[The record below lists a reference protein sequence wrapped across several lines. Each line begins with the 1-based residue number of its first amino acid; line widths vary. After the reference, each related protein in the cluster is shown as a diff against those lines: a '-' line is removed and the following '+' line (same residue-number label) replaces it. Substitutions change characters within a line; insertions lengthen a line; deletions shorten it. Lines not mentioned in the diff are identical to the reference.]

1 MKPFYFFLIVLL
13 FTQCSAKAQQQTFD
27 IFTFTPPQKW
37 SKSSKENSLLFAITN
52 NSQRTWAQIDMLKKT
67 ASLGTAEAD
76 FKSEWQELVVKRY
89 GVTGEPLAIDTQ
101 TYQGWKL
108 YTGLGKFVF
117 NKDTSSVLLN
127 TFSDGIN
134 CASFLLLSNTT
145 AYGNVMDEFVA
156 SLNLSAPGTTQ
167 QQTTPVEPVQT
178 THSAPSNDGY
188 QYNTSN
194 FDDGWT
200 SVVKEDWVEATKGNI
215 KVLLHYPRAE
225 DNKYYSQYTEH
236 VNVFW
241 NLLVA
246 PRYSNLREYQTPG
259 YNHSSEP
266 GLYAAGLLND
276 NATKK
281 DVWVALF
288 SKGKTGWIE
297 VIAPDKATFVQMFGI
312 DNPGTYFYEWGP
324 LVNLAGMNKF
334 AVGENDLV
342 GKWSSQ
348 FYGSTAYYNV
358 NTGVYAG
365 SSSVASGVTYLFKA
379 NKTYQWDLGMATNS
393 MSTGS
398 RTDVAKASGTWKVLN
413 NWQIWCSDI
422 ERRPVTYNAY
432 FSCIKGARILWLQDV
447 SYGSYTAYGRI
458 NK

>member
-1 MKPFYFFLIVLL
+1 MKPLYIFLFL
-13 FTQCSAKAQQQTFD
+13 FVQCNAKAQQQTFD

-37 SKSSKENSLLFAITN
+37 TKSAKENSLLYSVTN
-52 NSQRTWAQIDMLKKT
+52 NSQRTWAQIDLLKKT
-67 ASLGTAEAD
+67 ASQGTADAD

-134 CASFLLLSNTT
+134 CASFLMLSNTT
-145 AYGNVMDEFVA
+145 VYGNVMDEFLA
-156 SLNLSAPGTTQ
+156 SLNLSAPGSVQ
-167 QQTTPVEPVQT
+167 QQTSPVKPVQT
-178 THSAPSNDGY
+178 TPSAASNDGY
-188 QYNTSN
+188 QFNTSN

-200 SVVKEDWVEATKGNI
+200 SVVKDDWVEATKGNI

-225 DNKYYSQYTEH
+225 DSKYYSQYDEH

-259 YNHSSEP
+259 YNHASEP

-288 SKGKTGWIE
+288 SKGRSGWIE
-297 VIAPDKATFVQMFGI
+297 VIAPDKKSFLQVFGI
-312 DNPGTYFYEWGP
+312 DNPDRYFSNWDP
-324 LVNLAGMNKF
+324 LLRLTTMNRF

-342 GKWSSQ
+342 GKWSNEFS
-348 FYGSTAYYNV
+348 GSTSYYNTYTGLYTGSTTYASRV
-358 NTGVYAG
+358 NYV
-365 SSSVASGVTYLFKA
+365 FQK
-379 NKTYQWDLGMATNS
+379 NKTYTWDLAMGSGATGTT
-393 MSTGS
+393 MKV
-398 RTDVAKASGTWKVLN
+398 DQAKANGSWKLVG
-413 NWQIWCSDI
+413 NWQVWCSDI

-447 SYGSYTAYGRI
+447 SYGSYTAYGKI
-458 NK
+458 SN

>member
-1 MKPFYFFLIVLL
+1 MKPIYFFLFVL

-27 IFTFTPPQKW
+27 IFTFTPPKKW
-37 SKSSKENSLLFAITN
+37 SKLSKENSVFFTVTD
-52 NSQRTWAQIDMLKKT
+52 NSQRTWARIDILKKT
-67 ASLGTAEAD
+67 ASQGTAEAD

-117 NKDTSSVLLN
+117 NNDTSSVLLN

-178 THSAPSNDGY
+178 TQPTASNDGY

-215 KVLLHYPRAE
+215 KVLLHYPREE
-225 DNKYYSQYTEH
+225 DKKYYSQYTEN

-246 PRYSNLREYQTPG
+246 PRYTNLRQYQTPG

-266 GLYAAGLLND
+266 GYYAAGLLND
-276 NATKK
+276 NTTKK
-281 DVWVALF
+281 DVWVVLF
-288 SKGKTGWIE
+288 SKGKTGWME
-297 VIAPDKATFVQMFGI
+297 VIAPDKASFVQTFGI
-312 DNPGTYFYEWGP
+312 DNPDTYFSNWDP
-324 LVNLAGMNKF
+324 LVRLAGMNKF

-342 GKWSSQ
+342 GTWSNQ

-358 NTGVYAG
+358 NTGLYAG
-365 SSSVASGVTYLFKA
+365 SSSVASGVTYSFKA
-379 NKTYQWDLGMATNS
+379 NKTYQWNLGMTSSNL
-393 MSTGS
+393 STGS

-413 NWQIWCSDI
+413 HWQVWCSEI

-432 FSCIKGARILWLQDV
+432 FTCFKGGRLLWLQDI
-447 SYGSYTAYGRI
+447 SYGSYTAYGKI
-458 NK
+458 KD

>member
-1 MKPFYFFLIVLL
+1 MKPLSIFLFLL
-13 FTQCSAKAQQQTFD
+13 VQCSSKAQQQTFD

-37 SKSSKENSLLFAITN
+37 TKSSKENSLLFAITN

-89 GVTGEPLAIDTQ
+89 GVNSEPLSIDTQ

-117 NKDTSSVLLN
+117 NKDTASVLLN
-127 TFSDGIN
+127 TYSDGVN

-156 SLNLSAPGTTQ
+156 SLNLSAPETAQ
-167 QQTTPVEPVQT
+167 QQTTAAEPVQT
-178 THSAPSNDGY
+178 THSTASNDGY
-188 QYNTSN
+188 QFNTSN

-200 SVVKEDWVEATKGNI
+200 SVVKEDWVEATKGSI

-225 DNKYYSQYTEH
+225 DSKYYSQYDEH

-246 PRYSNLREYQTPG
+246 PRYSNLRQYQTPG

-266 GLYAAGLLND
+266 GLFAAGLLND
-276 NATKK
+276 NSTRK
-281 DVWVALF
+281 DVWVVLF
-288 SKGKTGWIE
+288 SKGKSGWIE
-297 VIAPDKATFVQMFGI
+297 VIAPDKKSFVQAFGI
-312 DNPGTYFYEWGP
+312 DNPDRYFSNWDP
-324 LVNLAGMNKF
+324 LLRLTGMNRF

-342 GKWSSQ
+342 GKWSNEFS
-348 FYGSTAYYNV
+348 GSTAYYNTYTGLYTGSTTYASRV
-358 NTGVYAG
+358 NYV
-365 SSSVASGVTYLFKA
+365 FQK
-379 NKTYQWDLGMATNS
+379 NKTYSWDLAMGSGATGTT
-393 MSTGS
+393 MKV
-398 RTDVAKASGTWKVLN
+398 DQAKAKGTWKLLS
-413 NWQIWCSDI
+413 NWQLWCSEI
-422 ERRPVTYNAY
+422 ERRSVTYNVY

-447 SYGSYTAYGRI
+447 SYGSYTAYGKI
-458 NK
+458 SN

>member
-1 MKPFYFFLIVLL
+1 MKPIYSFLIVFL
-13 FTQCSAKAQQQTFD
+13 FTQCSAKAQQQSFD
-27 IFTFTPPQKW
+27 IFTFTAPAKW
-37 SKSSKENSLLFAITN
+37 TKSAKENSLLFSITN
-52 NSQRTWAQIDMLKKT
+52 NTQSTWAQIDMLKRT
-67 ASLGTAEAD
+67 ASKGTPEAD
-76 FKSEWQELVVKRY
+76 FQSEWQELVMKRY
-89 GVTGEPLAIDTQ
+89 AVSGEPLAIDTQ

-117 NKDTSSVLLN
+117 NKDTASVLLN

-134 CASFLLLSNTT
+134 CASFLMLSNTT
-145 AYGNVMDEFVA
+145 FYGTVLDEFVA
-156 SLNLSAPGTTQ
+156 SLQLSAPATAQ
-167 QQTTPVEPVQT
+167 QQSAPVEHVQT
-178 THSAPSNDGY
+178 TTATNDGF
-188 QYNTSN
+188 QFNTSN

-215 KVLLHYPRAE
+215 KVLLHYPREE
-225 DNKYYSQYTEH
+225 DKKYYSQYNEH

-246 PRYSNLREYQTPG
+246 PRYTNLREYQTPG

-276 NATKK
+276 NSTNK

-288 SKGKTGWIE
+288 SKGKSGWIE
-297 VIAPDKATFVQMFGI
+297 VIAPDKNSFVQTFGI
-312 DNPGTYFYEWGP
+312 DNPDRYFSNWDP
-324 LVNLAGMNKF
+324 LLRLATMNRF

-342 GKWSSQ
+342 GKWSNQ
-348 FYGSTAYYNV
+348 FYGATAYYNI

-365 SSSVASGVTYLFKA
+365 SSSVASGVTYIFKG

-393 MSTGS
+393 VSTGS
-398 RTDVAKASGTWKVLN
+398 RTDVAKASGTWKLLS
-413 NWQIWCSDI
+413 NWQIWCSEI

-447 SYGSYTAYGRI
+447 SYGSYTAYGKI
-458 NK
+458 N